1 MKVILLQD
9 IKGTGKKGEMREVS
23 DGYARNYLM
32 PRKLVQEATNQAV
45 GEMKSRDA
53 AIERNKQLEIENAE
67 NMKIKLAAIT
77 VKIEAKSGEGGK
89 LFGAITS
96 KEVADAVTKEIGTD
110 IDKKKVVL
118 EKDIKSLGVYEATIK
133 LHSGISAKV
142 KVVVC

>member
-9 IKGTGKKGEMREVS
+9 IKGTGKKGEMHEVS

-53 AIERNKQLEIENAE
+53 AIERNKQIEIENAE
-67 NMKIKLAAIT
+67 SMKIKLAAIT

-89 LFGAITS
+89 LFGAITA
-96 KEVADAVTKEIGTD
+96 KEVADSLTKEIGTE
-110 IDKKKVVL
+110 IDKKKVSL
-118 EKDIKSLGVYEATIK
+118 EKDIKALGVYEATVK
-133 LHSGISAKV
+133 LHAGISAKV